1 MRNLDINALT
11 VDSFSTG
18 VEGDP
23 SQWTAFAGVT
33 TATITCEQAGVDAC
47 TIVQPCCVV
56 EP

>member
-11 VDSFSTG
+11 VDSFSTQ
-18 VEGDP
+18 VAGDP
-23 SQWTAFAGVT
+23 SQWTALDVT
-33 TATITCEQAGVDAC
+33 TGANTCHEAGVDAC